1 MSGLHHDRTGDGRGG
16 TVELAGQYVVGDE
29 AADQI
34 VAGIVLFAL
43 DQLLNVGVHRPEGLR
58 LHLLGRPGVQP
69 DGGVVLEELEVFG
82 WHTQQECNHE

>member
-1 MSGLHHDRTGDGRGG
+1 MIAPVTAAVARLSWPVRD
-16 TVELAGQYVVGDE
+16 VVGDE

-43 DQLLNVGVHRPEGLR
+43 DQLLDVGVHRPEGLR
-58 LHLLGRPGVQP
+58 LLLLGRPGVQP